1 MSPGE
6 ESGWRCVTPGPRCL
20 PFSFGPCIFFFFSP
34 LWLDAFIIHEDCSY
48 CKAWGSGGRVDSSGL
63 LPSTFPLFYASK
75 QRFDVGAEASP
86 CNPGERA
93 IFRAWLPCIKWKK
106 APHQPWTLCPGLTAF
121 CMLRVEFKLLNQ
133 VFCYSQLNMI
143 LTYEPTWYLTSSRSG
158 RREKH
163 GVMVTWVNSPEAASV
178 C

>member
-1 MSPGE
+1 MHSLYMRTAATAKPE
-6 ESGWRCVTPGPRCL
+6 AAVVEWTPLAFCL
-20 PFSFGPCIFFFFSP
+20 PPFPYFMPQNKGLMLELKPHLATQGKEPSLGHDSHA
-34 LWLDAFIIHEDCSY
+34 L
-48 CKAWGSGGRVDSSGL
+48 SGR
-63 LPSTFPLFYASK
+63 
-75 QRFDVGAEASP
+75 
-86 CNPGERA
+86 
-93 IFRAWLPCIKWKK
+93 K

-163 GVMVTWVNSPEAASV
+163 GVMVT
-178 C
+178 